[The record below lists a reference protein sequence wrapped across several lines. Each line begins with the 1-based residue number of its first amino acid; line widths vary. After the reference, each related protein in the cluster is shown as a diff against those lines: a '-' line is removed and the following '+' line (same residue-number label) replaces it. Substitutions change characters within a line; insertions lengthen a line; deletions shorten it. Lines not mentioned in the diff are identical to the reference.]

1 MKQIFLLSM
10 FLIPSLMGWA
20 QKIKVSQL
28 DNNRL
33 KISYNTRR
41 QIERVSL
48 YVSTDGGLNYNGP
61 LSISGDTCNVRK
73 GKNKSIIWRVT
84 DNYPN
89 GISGD
94 FIFRLDQKLPE
105 RKYYRGFYVAYES
118 PFLFGWSNI
127 GGVGATFG
135 YLFGRWGISVSGG
148 ASGAMN
154 GDSDYLEYPGYF
166 LLGPTYNLTSNF
178 ALKGSVGFMIERAK
192 EYSYWGGGPCFAGTL
207 GFMYVK
213 NHLVASL
220 ESFHSSSST
229 GYYGGLKIGL
239 GYLF

>member
-1 MKQIFLLSM
+1 M

-105 RKYYRGFYVAYES
+105 RKYYRGFYVASEAS
-118 PFLFGWSNI
+118 FLSGWVNI

-148 ASGAMN
+148 GML
-154 GDSDYLEYPGYF
+154 GDVKEILEYPGYF
-166 LLGPTYNLTSNF
+166 LLGPTYNLTPNF
-178 ALKGSVGFMIERAK
+178 ALKGSVGFIIERAK
-192 EYSYWGGGPCFAGTL
+192 EGYSYGGGGPYLAGTL

-213 NHLVASL
+213 NHFVASL
-220 ESFHSSSST
+220 ESFHSLSST
-229 GYYGGLKIGL
+229 DYYGGLKIGL

>member
-94 FIFRLDQKLPE
+94 FIFRLDQKMPE
-105 RKYYRGFYVAYES
+105 RKYYRGFYVASEVS
-118 PFLFGWSNI
+118 FLSGWSNI
-127 GGVGATFG
+127 GGVGATLG

-148 ASGAMN
+148 GML
-154 GDSDYLEYPGYF
+154 GDVKECLEYPGYF
-166 LLGPTYNLTSNF
+166 LLGPTYNLTPNF
-178 ALKGSVGFMIERAK
+178 ALKGSVGFMQERAK
-192 EYSYWGGGPCFAGTL
+192 VDYIWGGGPFLAGSL

-213 NHLVASL
+213 NHFVASL
-220 ESFHSSSST
+220 ESFHSRSST
-229 GYYGGLKIGL
+229 DYYGGLKIGL